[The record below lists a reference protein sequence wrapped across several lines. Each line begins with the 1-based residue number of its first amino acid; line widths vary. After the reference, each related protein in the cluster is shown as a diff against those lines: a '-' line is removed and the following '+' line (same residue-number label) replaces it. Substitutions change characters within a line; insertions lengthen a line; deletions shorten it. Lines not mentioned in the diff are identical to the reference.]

1 MCAARPESCRPASV
15 RASRRDVRLMSRAPS
30 RFSSLLTALETV
42 PFESFSS
49 AAAPAKE
56 RISTTLAKI
65 ARPSKSG
72 SVAMRAILETMRF
85 NSFYL

>member
-1 MCAARPESCRPASV
+1 
-15 RASRRDVRLMSRAPS
+15 MSRAPS
-30 RFSSLLTALETV
+30 RFSILLTALETV
-42 PFESFSS
+42 ALESFSS

-72 SVAMRAILETMRF
+72 SLAMSANLETMSF
-85 NSFYL
+85 DSFYF